1 MKKLILNRN
10 KKQLQRIIEWKIQ
23 ERKDVSNLNLKEKE
37 HKQQYPHLPIDYT
50 DQRILDGKVSILR
63 WVIDMLENPKEWDCQ
78 FEIQKDDVEV
88 FETIKN

>member
-23 ERKDVSNLNLKEKE
+23 ERKDVFNLF
-37 HKQQYPHLPIDYT
+37 PHLPTDYT
-50 DQRILDGKVSILR
+50 EQRVLEGKISILR
-63 WVIDMLENPKEWDCQ
+63 WVLDMIENPKEYDCQ

-88 FETIKN
+88 FETQIEELERS

>member
-23 ERKDVSNLNLKEKE
+23 ERKDVSNL
-37 HKQQYPHLPIDYT
+37 YPHLPIDYT

-88 FETIKN
+88 FETIKY